1 MASCLLNC
9 ELVDIQQKLYRMTWW
24 ATALNQIS
32 VPGNMTMSGGSV
44 AIITD
49 TAGVK
54 RYVYN
59 ETRNEWKLCSG
70 VGEVEAKIPAIEYGY
85 YQCPSIPTGG
95 YLDYSIVFS
104 KQFAG
109 VPQVMLTP
117 YLDPQSNSTE
127 NTKVSFGVNNLAKD
141 RFGGKVI
148 NGASIAR
155 SPGFYWFAIYRPA

>member
-9 ELVDIQQKLYRMTWW
+9 ELVDISEKLYRMTWW

-32 VPGNMTMSGGSV
+32 VPGNMTMCGGST

-49 TAGVK
+49 TSGVK
-54 RYVYN
+54 RYVYDEVQN
-59 ETRNEWKLCSG
+59 TWKLCSG
-70 VGEVEAKIPAIEYGY
+70 ISDVKSKIPTVEYGY
-85 YQCPSIPTGG
+85 YQCQSISAGS
-95 YLDYSIVFS
+95 YLDYTVLFS

-109 VPQVMLTP
+109 VPQVILTP

-127 NTKVSFGVNNLAKD
+127 NTKVTFGVNNLARD

-155 SPGFYWFAIYRPA
+155 SPGFYWLAIYRP